1 MVKYVYPKWLEIK
14 LAEEEIKDPLDLL
27 VEKELKRK
35 NETRNSAARG
45 GHEIVFKKNILGKIC
60 RKSIYIINTF
70 TN

>member
-45 GHEIVFKKNILGKIC
+45 GHEIVLKKID
-60 RKSIYIINTF
+60 
-70 TN
+70 